1 MKKFYRIFTLPF
13 FFCALLIGCSNLT
26 ESEKT
31 SIVITLPAN
40 TARAATSQFDI
51 KHYNIYLQQE
61 KQEAV
66 AESQEEDIS
75 EESQEPVTKTYR
87 GNPGQTVTID
97 NIEPGTYTIH
107 MDALDVNEKII
118 SYSESAS
125 TIVELGKTSTV
136 NLTMHW
142 NETKVT
148 VTLEELAEKIKTVR
162 NDYASNDTEIVYVS
176 FTVTGAFPE
185 DEDDLAEAF
194 DQIRDAMQSVQNA
207 KIELDLSGTTGL
219 TKLESIDSE
228 GKHTGPCFYNTK
240 TLSSIV
246 LPASIE
252 LVGNTAFACCTSLT
266 SITVSSDSTKF
277 VSKEGILYQIKS
289 KTETLRLA
297 VYPMGRT
304 DPSFTIPSDCSE
316 IGNSTFWGAENLQSV
331 TIPDSVTYIGFSAF
345 KEMPKLTSI
354 NIPDSVTEIR
364 LSAFEGCTSLSS
376 VTIGEGVTF
385 IGKKAFNGC
394 TSLSTLNIKNKGGWF
409 KVTDGS
415 EEGKKNAE
423 NKTGGTTVPPAE
435 LAAQILANPTYYWY
449 CIPTTTDEKVSSG
462 ESSDSDSSSES
473 SSTPSS
479 TTINAMTESDFLA
492 AVSEAQTSS
501 THTVTLTGNVII
513 TKDLELSKIGID
525 GQGKY
530 GLIVE
535 ANITA
540 TTVGFVK
547 GAGTIT
553 QYNGENKRF
562 GMIYWNNGKSDAQ
575 ATFTD
580 CSFTKNSTTGDIGG
594 GALALFGNGKVTIT
608 TCLFKDNV
616 ATHGGA
622 IDIGGGDSVTL
633 TNCIFSNNT
642 TKCQEDVYLGGS
654 AATIT
659 GSRNTSDSST
669 PYQCYSAEKDA
680 PDLFAPYVPELL
692 IMDYLCIEVGQNHEL
707 RIQNADGTLP
717 SATLTSSDVSVAT
730 LSSSSYDGTNSVS
743 VTGLAPGLA
752 YITATTD
759 TGKTAVCPVLVH
771 DFSYFYLFNTYSLD
785 PKADEYQDK
794 TAVADNYELV
804 ADGVAVIKQID
815 PSVGSALWRNN
826 GNSVY
831 GLDISKRESS
841 ALVITVTKPCYLLLA
856 AGTNG
861 STNTSDMIVLNS
873 AGEKLTSL
881 IANRNYELSED
892 KTVISMSGA
901 CSVLYQLPERGTY
914 QIMAPSAA
922 HGGINTGN
930 PVRIYSLVI
939 TAVDN

>member
-66 AESQEEDIS
+66 AESQKEDIS

-277 VSKEGILYQIKS
+277 VSKKGILYQIKS

-331 TIPDSVTYIGFSAF
+331 TIPNTVTYIGFSAF

-394 TSLSTLNIKNKGGWF
+394 TSLSTLNMKNKGGWF

-423 NKTGGTTVPPAE
+423 NKTGGATVPPAE

-449 CIPTTTDEKVSSG
+449 CIPTTADEEGSSVSLPSRSFTISDLGLNFEDHSNIEYYAFADCFEVMYSGNGSKPYWRFKEGKGVYALVVNKQGKSWMGFSTSGNATLFATVSSCG
-462 ESSDSDSSSES
+462 SDDESSIMLIDNDGNIIRPTSYEAGRTSSITVSDTGIMTIQKSDQGSLPVVRYDLPKASYYRLLTPADAEKGFRLYGMAIHGNFNSINESSSSSES

-479 TTINAMTESDFLA
+479 TTTDVMTESDFLA

-513 TKDLELSKIGID
+513 TKDLELSSIGID

-540 TTVGFVK
+540 TNVGFVK

-553 QYNGENKRF
+553 QYNGESYENRRF

-580 CSFTKNSTTGDIGG
+580 CSFTENSTTGDIGG

-659 GSRNTSDSST
+659 GSGNTSDSST

-692 IMDYLCIEVGQNHEL
+692 INDYLSIEVGKTCFKQSCLLCWELLRCGGDQFLQQN
-707 RIQNADGTLP
+707 G
-717 SATLTSSDVSVAT
+717 
-730 LSSSSYDGTNSVS
+730 
-743 VTGLAPGLA
+743 
-752 YITATTD
+752 
-759 TGKTAVCPVLVH
+759 
-771 DFSYFYLFNTYSLD
+771 
-785 PKADEYQDK
+785 
-794 TAVADNYELV
+794 
-804 ADGVAVIKQID
+804 
-815 PSVGSALWRNN
+815 W
-826 GNSVY
+826 
-831 GLDISKRESS
+831 
-841 ALVITVTKPCYLLLA
+841 
-856 AGTNG
+856 
-861 STNTSDMIVLNS
+861 
-873 AGEKLTSL
+873 
-881 IANRNYELSED
+881 
-892 KTVISMSGA
+892 
-901 CSVLYQLPERGTY
+901 
-914 QIMAPSAA
+914 
-922 HGGINTGN
+922 HGQ
-930 PVRIYSLVI
+930 RL
-939 TAVDN
+939 